1 MSLTT
6 RPGSSGGPDGIDS
19 PDSPG
24 GPSAPDDVF
33 PPPRRRL
40 LQWPALWR
48 QPLTVVG
55 GVIVFAWLLVA
66 LFGRW
71 IEPFDPLA
79 QSANRLAAPGGE
91 HLLGTDTLGR
101 DVLSRI
107 IAGAR
112 VTLPLSILLV
122 VASMLLGSTLGA
134 IAGYFGRFV
143 DEAIMRIADLVFAFP
158 TIILAMVIT
167 AALGPGLQNAVF
179 AMLLVSWPQYARVT
193 RSLVLG
199 ARNRE
204 YVVASRLLGTGVFRS
219 LTRDILPNILAPIL
233 VLAML
238 DFGSAILLL
247 SGLSFLGLGTV
258 PPTPEWG
265 AMVSE
270 GVQQFSAWWIA
281 VYSGL
286 AIFSVVVAFNLIGD
300 SLRDAL
306 DPRSQ
311 KAVGGRAL

>member
-1 MSLTT
+1 MTT
-6 RPGSSGGPDGIDS
+6 DLR
-19 PDSPG
+19 
-24 GPSAPDDVF
+24 DDPLATVRRR
-33 PPPRRRL
+33 RRRL
-40 LQWPALWR
+40 PEAWR

-55 GVIVFAWLLVA
+55 GVIVLLWLLVA
-66 LFGRW
+66 VFG
-71 IEPFDPLA
+71 PLLSPADPLA
-79 QSANRLAAPGGE
+79 QSGQRLMPPSGA

-101 DVLSRI
+101 DVLSRV

-122 VASMLLGSTLGA
+122 LLSMVLGSVLGA
-134 IAGYFGRFV
+134 VAGYLGRAV
-143 DEAIMRIADLVFAFP
+143 DEVIMRLADLVFAFP

-167 AALGPGLQNAVF
+167 AALGPGLQNAVL
-179 AMLLVSWPQYARVT
+179 AILLVNWPQYARVT

-199 ARNRE
+199 ARNND
-204 YVVASRLLGTGVFRS
+204 YVVASRLLGTSVLGS
-219 LTRDILPNILAPIL
+219 LGRDILPNILAPIL
-233 VLAML
+233 VLATL
-238 DFGSAILLL
+238 DFGAAILLL

-281 VYSGL
+281 VFSGL
-286 AIFSVVVAFNLIGD
+286 AIFTVVMAFNFLGD

-311 KAVGGRAL
+311 RVVGGRTL

>member
-1 MSLTT
+1 MTTLTT
-6 RPGSSGGPDGIDS
+6 PG
-19 PDSPG
+19 G
-24 GPSAPDDVF
+24 GPSDEVEDPTTD
-33 PPPRRRL
+33 RRRR
-40 LQWPALWR
+40 WFPVAWR

-55 GVIVFAWLLVA
+55 GVLLGLWLLVA
-66 LFGRW
+66 VFG
-71 IEPFDPLA
+71 PLLQPADPLA
-79 QSANRLAAPGGE
+79 QSAARLKPPSSA

-101 DVLSRI
+101 DVLSRV

-122 VASMLLGSTLGA
+122 VLSMVLGSVLGA
-134 IAGYFGRFV
+134 VAGYFGRAV
-143 DEAIMRIADLVFAFP
+143 DEVIMRIADLVFAFP

-167 AALGPGLQNAVF
+167 AALGPGLQNAVL
-179 AMLLVSWPQYARVT
+179 AMLLVNWPQYARVT
-193 RSLVLG
+193 RSMVLG
-199 ARNRE
+199 ARNNE
-204 YVVASRLLGTGVFRS
+204 YVVASRLLGTGVFAS
-219 LTRDILPNILAPIL
+219 LGRDILPNISAPIL
-233 VLAML
+233 VLATL
-238 DFGSAILLL
+238 DFGNAILLL

-281 VYSGL
+281 VFAGL
-286 AIFSVVVAFNLIGD
+286 AIFTVVMAFNFLGD

-311 KAVGGRAL
+311 RVVGGRSL

>member
-1 MSLTT
+1 MTDEQGLVE
-6 RPGSSGGPDGIDS
+6 PHDSGVAARLNRLRAAVAGANDGIVS
-19 PDSPG
+19 
-24 GPSAPDDVF
+24 
-33 PPPRRRL
+33 
-40 LQWPALWR
+40 
-48 QPLTVVG
+48 
-55 GVIVFAWLLVA
+55 
-66 LFGRW
+66 
-71 IEPFDPLA
+71 
-79 QSANRLAAPGGE
+79 
-91 HLLGTDTLGR
+91 
-101 DVLSRI
+101 
-107 IAGAR
+107 
-112 VTLPLSILLV
+112 
-122 VASMLLGSTLGA
+122 
-134 IAGYFGRFV
+134 
-143 DEAIMRIADLVFAFP
+143 
-158 TIILAMVIT
+158 T
-167 AALGPGLQNAVF
+167 AATVIGVAG
-179 AMLLVSWPQYARVT
+179 VT
-193 RSLVLG
+193 
-199 ARNRE
+199 
-204 YVVASRLLGTGVFRS
+204 
-219 LTRDILPNILAPIL
+219 NILAPIL